1 MTRWIL
7 LGATG
12 LLLLLGAGSPA
23 HAADGKELFLANC
36 AKCHGDTGLADTK
49 AGKAAKAKKFQGDE
63 KLLGADYVEVVR
75 SSVREKSKHKVVS
88 KKVSDEDLAAIAV
101 FVKQLAESGG

>member
-12 LLLLLGAGSPA
+12 LLLLGAGTQA
-23 HAADGKELFLANC
+23 HAADGKALYLANC
-36 AKCHGDTGLADTK
+36 AKCHGETGLADTK

-75 SSVREKSKHKVVS
+75 SSVREKSKHKVVA
-88 KKVSDEDLAAIAV
+88 KKVSDEDLAAIAE
-101 FVKQLAESGG
+101 FVRQLASGS